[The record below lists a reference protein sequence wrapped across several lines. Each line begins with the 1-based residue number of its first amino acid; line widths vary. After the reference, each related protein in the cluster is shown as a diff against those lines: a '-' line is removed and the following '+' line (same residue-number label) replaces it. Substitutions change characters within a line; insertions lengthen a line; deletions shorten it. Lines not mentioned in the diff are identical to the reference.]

1 MLLVGVFTTIAT
13 NTWVTRILFD
23 WAVARKKGTL
33 QTLSI

>member
-13 NTWVTRILFD
+13 NTWVTRIIFD
-23 WAVARKKGTL
+23 WVVYRKKGTM